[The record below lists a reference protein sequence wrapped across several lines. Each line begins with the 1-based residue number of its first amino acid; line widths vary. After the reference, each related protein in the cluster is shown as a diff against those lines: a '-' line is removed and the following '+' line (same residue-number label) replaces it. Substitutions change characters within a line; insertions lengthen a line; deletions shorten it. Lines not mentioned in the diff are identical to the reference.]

1 MPQLGDIGHLIQ
13 LAVAPV
19 FLLAGVG
26 GILSLLSLRQGR
38 GIVDRARE
46 IQRLRQAPDATANDT
61 HIAELDVLAKRG
73 RLVHAAYTL
82 TTATGVLV
90 CMVVAALFV
99 GDAWLLARL
108 VWSEIVAALFILAML
123 CLTAALLC
131 MLSEIL
137 LAATEIKS
145 ATRRDHPK

>member
-38 GIVDRARE
+38 IVDRARE
-46 IQRLRQAPDATANDT
+46 IQRLWQAPDATANDT

-137 LAATEIKS
+137 LTATEIKS